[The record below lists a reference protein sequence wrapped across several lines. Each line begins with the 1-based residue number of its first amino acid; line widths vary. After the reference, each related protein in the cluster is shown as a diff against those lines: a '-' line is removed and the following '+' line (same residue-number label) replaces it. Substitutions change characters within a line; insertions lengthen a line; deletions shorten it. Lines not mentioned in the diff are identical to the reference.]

1 MKFRRYMIVAAALAV
16 ASIAV
21 AQADDVSMAS
31 GSVHFST
38 PSNWVGIM
46 QVDGDP
52 EVRVFQVP
60 DPSPSKNDTLARVSV
75 TVKQLP
81 DLQGFNGYVSTS
93 VSKARDMK
101 DYAAVASATGDQNS
115 FIYTASESG
124 VGYTYL
130 ERYWFRNGHAIQLRC
145 ARPTSS
151 QAGAAWMASF
161 DKGCNAL
168 AVSLNS

>member
-1 MKFRRYMIVAAALAV
+1 MTLRRYMIAATALAV
-16 ASIAV
+16 ASIAA

-31 GSVHFST
+31 GSVHFTT

-60 DPSPSKNDTLARVSV
+60 DPSPSKSDTLARVSV
-75 TVKQLP
+75 TVKQIP
-81 DLQGFNGYVSTS
+81 DLQGFNDYVSNS
-93 VSKARDMK
+93 VSKAKDMK
-101 DYAAVASATGDQNS
+101 DYAPVASATGDQNS

-130 ERYWFRNGHAIQLRC
+130 ERYWYRNGHAIQLRC
-145 ARPTSS
+145 ARPTAS
-151 QAGAAWMASF
+151 QAGTAWTASF
-161 DKGCNAL
+161 DKGCNAVAL
-168 AVSLNS
+168 SLNS

>member
-1 MKFRRYMIVAAALAV
+1 MTFRRYMIAAAALAV

-60 DPSPSKNDTLARVSV
+60 DPSPSKSDTLARVSV
-75 TVKQLP
+75 TVKQIS
-81 DLQGFNGYVSTS
+81 DLQSFNDYVSSS

-101 DYAAVASATGDQNS
+101 DYAPVASATGDQNS

-124 VGYTYL
+124 IGYTYL
-130 ERYWFRNGHAIQLRC
+130 ERYWYRNGHAIQLRC

-151 QAGAAWMASF
+151 QAGTSWTTSF
-161 DKGCNAL
+161 DKGCNAV

>member
-1 MKFRRYMIVAAALAV
+1 MTFRRYMIVAAALVV

-38 PSNWVGIM
+38 PSSWVGIM

-75 TVKQLP
+75 TVKTMA
-81 DLQGFNGYVSTS
+81 DLQAFNDYVSGS
-93 VSKARDMK
+93 VSKAKDMK
-101 DYAAVASATGDQNS
+101 DYAPVSSATGDQNS

-145 ARPTSS
+145 ARPTAS
-151 QAGAAWMASF
+151 QAGEAWASSF

>member
-1 MKFRRYMIVAAALAV
+1 MKFGRYMIVAAMVAV
-16 ASIAV
+16 ASLAV

-31 GSVHFST
+31 GNVHFST

-60 DPSPSKNDTLARVSV
+60 DPSPSKSDTLARVSV
-75 TVKQLP
+75 MVKQVS
-81 DLQGFNGYVSTS
+81 DLQAFNNYVSSS

-101 DYAAVASATGDQNS
+101 DYAPVASATGDQNS

-145 ARPTSS
+145 ARPTTS
-151 QAGAAWMASF
+151 QAGASWTASF

-168 AVSLNS
+168 AVTLNS